1 MSEKRTHDEEK
12 SGVEVENE
20 GEVENQAGAESA
32 GEMESGV
39 EAESGSEPRTRFA
52 EDRTYERLYEEAIP
66 SVVSIYVT
74 AETDGSRSDRGGP
87 DGGGNPGHSPDGPR
101 RSGAGSGF
109 VYDGEGHLVTNQH
122 VVSPPRRRGRPR
134 SRGGAVGRRVDV
146 RFSEGDWRT
155 GEVVGVDPYTD
166 LAVVRVEELPAYADP
181 LPIAASNPAPGRR
194 VAALGNPMGL
204 DGTIT
209 KGIVSGT
216 NRSTPSG
223 AGFTIPDAIQTDA
236 AINPGNSGGPL
247 VTTRGEVVGVN
258 RAKQGENIGFA
269 VSPDIVNRVVPELI
283 ANGAYRHSYLNVRT
297 VDVSPTV
304 AEANELDEPTGV
316 LVVDVR
322 LGPASGGL
330 RGCRGSRVVRGRDV
344 PVGGDVIVGVDGRP
358 VRSHEELTRYLI
370 TETSPDES
378 VSVDLIRDGERLT
391 ERVTLA
397 ERPRP
402 GTGEHVPVR

>member
-1 MSEKRTHDEEK
+1 M
-12 SGVEVENE
+12 
-20 GEVENQAGAESA
+20 
-32 GEMESGV
+32 
-39 EAESGSEPRTRFA
+39 
-52 EDRTYERLYEEAIP
+52 YEEAIP
-66 SVVSIYVT
+66 SVVSVYVT
-74 AETDGSRSDRGGP
+74 AETDFRRSDRDGP
-87 DGGGNPGHSPDGPR
+87 GGGNPGHPPEGPR

-109 VYDGEGHLVTNQH
+109 VYDDEGHLVTNQH
-122 VVSPPRRRGRPR
+122 VVSPPRRRGQ
-134 SRGGAVGRRVDV
+134 SRERASAVGRRVDV

-216 NRSTPSG
+216 NRATPSG

-283 ANGAYRHSYLNVRT
+283 ADGAYRHSYLNVRT

-304 AEANELDEPTGV
+304 AEANRLDEPAGV

-402 GTGEHVPVR
+402 GTGGHVPVR